1 MEVDT
6 NTRDESD
13 PQPQQKKIVHVDMDA
28 FYASVEQ
35 RDDATLRGKPV
46 VVAWQGMRSVV
57 CAASYEARKY
67 GIRSAMP
74 ALRAERLCPD
84 AIFVPPDFT
93 RYRAVSQQIREIFHS
108 HTDLVEPLSLDEA
121 YLDVTENK
129 QGIATAT
136 ELARQILREIFETTQ
151 LTASAGV
158 APVKFLAKIAS
169 DWRKPNGIYV
179 VKPHQVMKFLDQLP
193 VAKLPGV
200 GKRTQES
207 LKLMGINTV
216 SELRELEL
224 TELVKKY
231 GKFGQ
236 RLHRLSNG
244 IDHGEVKANRPI
256 KSISSEHTFSADL
269 LLSELTDGAAA
280 ATEKTWAA
288 AVKKQR
294 RGRTVVLKLKTSE
307 FQSITRSMTPP
318 TRPTTEQELFSV
330 VLELLARVDLPDTT
344 HYRLVGVGIANFLEN
359 EPDHQQPGLFTEPNT
374 LDVMPNSSP
383 QEPNGLNQYE

>member
-1 MEVDT
+1 MESPTT
-6 NTRDESD
+6 NNFEPPANT
-13 PQPQQKKIVHVDMDA
+13 PQKKIVHVDMDA

-35 RDDATLRGKPV
+35 RDDAKLRGKPV

-74 ALRAERLCPD
+74 AMRAERLCPD
-84 AIFVPPDFT
+84 AIFIPPDFT

-129 QGIATAT
+129 QGIPTAT
-136 ELARQILREIFETTQ
+136 ELARQIQREIFETTE

-179 VKPHQVMKFLDQLP
+179 IKPHQVMRFLEQLP
-193 VAKLPGV
+193 VSKLPGV

-216 SELRELEL
+216 SELRTLEL
-224 TELVKKY
+224 TELVSKF

-244 IDHGEVKANRPI
+244 IDLGEVKANRPI

-269 LLSELTDGAAA
+269 LLPELADGVAS
-280 ATEKTWAA
+280 ATERTWAA
-288 AVKKQR
+288 ALKKQR
-294 RGRTVVLKLKTSE
+294 RGRTIILKLKTSE
-307 FQSITRSMTPP
+307 FQSITRSITPP
-318 TRPTTEQELFSV
+318 ARPNSEQELFAV
-330 VLELLARVDLPDTT
+330 AMDLLNRVELPDTT
-344 HYRLVGVGIANFLEN
+344 RYRLVGVGLSNFLEN
-359 EPDHQQPGLFTEPNT
+359 EPQNLQPELFSNPSNALDQTEQ
-374 LDVMPNSSP
+374 S
-383 QEPNGLNQYE
+383 QEQ

>member
-1 MEVDT
+1 MESPT
-6 NTRDESD
+6 SNNFESPANT
-13 PQPQQKKIVHVDMDA
+13 PQKKIVHVDMDA

-35 RDDATLRGKPV
+35 RDDAKLRDKPV

-74 ALRAERLCPD
+74 AMRAERLCPD
-84 AIFVPPDFT
+84 AIFIPPDFT

-129 QGIATAT
+129 QGIPTAT
-136 ELARQILREIFETTQ
+136 ELARQIQREIFETTE

-179 VKPHQVMKFLDQLP
+179 IKPHQVMRFLEQLP
-193 VAKLPGV
+193 VSKLPGV

-216 SELRELEL
+216 SELRTLEL
-224 TELVKKY
+224 TELVSKF

-244 IDHGEVKANRPI
+244 IDLGEVKANRPI

-269 LLSELTDGAAA
+269 LLSELADGVAS
-280 ATEKTWAA
+280 ATERTWAA
-288 AVKKQR
+288 ALKKQR
-294 RGRTVVLKLKTSE
+294 RGRTIILKLKTSE
-307 FQSITRSMTPP
+307 FQSITRSITPP
-318 TRPTTEQELFSV
+318 ARPNSEQELFAV
-330 VLELLARVDLPDTT
+330 AMDLLNRVELPDTT
-344 HYRLVGVGIANFLEN
+344 RYRLVGVGLSNFLEN
-359 EPDHQQPGLFTEPNT
+359 EPQNLQPELFSNPSNALDQTEQ
-374 LDVMPNSSP
+374 S
-383 QEPNGLNQYE
+383 QEQ